1 MQGRPV
7 SGSAQAYEQLQKKW
21 NDNIKVKK
29 KDHDIYNDR
38 QFFAPNVQ
46 LMVIRIFTILIYI
59 RFNFLQYTNDQIA
72 L

>member
-7 SGSAQAYEQLQKKW
+7 SGNAQAYEQLQKKW
-21 NDNIKVKK
+21 KDNNKVKK